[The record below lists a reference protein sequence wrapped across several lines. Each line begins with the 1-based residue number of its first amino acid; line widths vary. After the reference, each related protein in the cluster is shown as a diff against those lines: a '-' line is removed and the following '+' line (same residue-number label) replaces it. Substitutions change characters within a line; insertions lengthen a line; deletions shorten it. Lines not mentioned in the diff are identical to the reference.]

1 MTTEK
6 DIRQFVKSNAP
17 MMSGDEDFM
26 SELKRRIDLL
36 PVPASLAGRG
46 EEKMH
51 TAIAAM
57 KKTVSFMKR
66 KNRTTAI
73 GISVV
78 AVLLLVAASCVL
90 YGVSCPAVAVPDA
103 GNLISRFTDFM
114 KGNGLY
120 ITIAFSAAVF
130 TAALAG
136 ARRAGI

>member
-36 PVPASLAGRG
+36 PVPAALAGRD
-46 EEKMH
+46 EEDVR
-51 TAIAAM
+51 TAITVM

-66 KNRTTAI
+66 KNRKTAI
-73 GISVV
+73 GVSVV
-78 AVLLLVAASCVL
+78 AILLLVAASCVV
-90 YGVSCPAVAVPDA
+90 YGMFLPADVVPDA
-103 GNLISRFTDFM
+103 GIFISRFTDFM